1 MVDIFEEDDH
11 LLIVAEMAGVGSD
24 DVKLE
29 VKDDVLT
36 VWAEKGDKKYRK
48 EVLLPGNFSREKME
62 VSCNNGILEIKCV
75 K

>member
-62 VSCNNGILEIKCV
+62 VSCNNGILEIKCI